1 MINRNNRFKS
11 VDKSQLKG
19 KKSKKNIF
27 ISIGGMLLVA
37 SLMTGCGKTQ
47 INTTAA
53 EITNDSASIIAMD
66 VTTIDYD
73 AFSDDLTSVDIRGT
87 NLTDVSE
94 LSKYDAL
101 ENITVRDNLITDVS
115 SLGNLPNLVYLDI
128 ANNSVSSINLE
139 NFQNLRYLYV
149 EGNYNLYTQE
159 LLDYCQEHG
168 IKIDIDQKDID
179 AVNQLREVSQSL
191 DLEGKDDLTKEGII
205 YDYVINHMEY
215 DEAALKDDDLTA
227 EYNLNALQHGV
238 EGKGVCATYAAL
250 FDAMCELNDINCY
263 RISGIANGG
272 PHGWNLVEIDGEY
285 MLCDP
290 TWADTALPF
299 GLFKNFFYNKTGD
312 SAERFIDEHKE
323 VYTGTYMDP
332 SLAEETNVRSDMAVR
347 SDANNLKEDKENIFE
362 HVVSICEDIDY
373 SKIPARQLASAL
385 MLGIAGG
392 YVIKLSV
399 RTQKELKEKAA
410 KLRAERKER
419 EEQER
424 REASVRRPVHK
435 EPIVP
440 PDRTVPDAIVT
451 RQEPIKEAPEIEIPK
466 KKELTMEEQIEALAT
481 IEEKIALIDELSL
494 QTLREA
500 ATEQVNLDI
509 YNHNTDST
517 FKEEKIQ
524 KAMEELLSLCGL
536 SKHQK
541 AIVRNQRENRISAD
555 FDLSKATDDE
565 RQLHF
570 VTMEYYADID
580 AIMDRYE
587 WLQTTKQYLQQL
599 GVDDQYDPGDD
610 SSFGL

>member
-11 VDKSQLKG
+11 VDKSQLKV
-19 KKSKKNIF
+19 KKGKKNIF
-27 ISIGGMLLVA
+27 VTIGGMLVMVC
-37 SLMTGCGKTQ
+37 LMTGCGKTQ

-53 EITNDSASIIAMD
+53 EITNDSASVIAMD
-66 VTTIDYD
+66 VSTIDYD

-94 LSKYDAL
+94 LSKYEKLDH
-101 ENITVRDNLITDVS
+101 ITIRDNLITDIS
-115 SLGNLPNLVYLDI
+115 SLEKLPNLEYLDI

-139 NFQNLRYLYV
+139 NFHSLKYLYV

-159 LLDYCQEHG
+159 FLDYCEEHG
-168 IKIDIDQKDID
+168 IKTDIDQKDID
-179 AVNQLREVSQSL
+179 SVNQLREISQGL
-191 DLEGKDDLTKEGII
+191 DLEGKDELAKEREI
-205 YDYVINHMEY
+205 YNYVISHMEY
-215 DEAALKDDDLTA
+215 DEAALEDDDLSA
-227 EYNLNALQHGV
+227 EYNINALQHGV
-238 EGKGVCATYAAL
+238 EGKGVCATYAVL
-250 FDAMCELNDINCY
+250 FDALCELNDINCY
-263 RISGIANGG
+263 KISGIANEG

-290 TWADTALPF
+290 TWADTAMPF

-312 SAERFIDEHKE
+312 SAERFIDEHHE

-347 SDANNLKEDKENIFE
+347 SDVNNLKEDKENIFE

-373 SKIPARQLASAL
+373 SKIPATQLAATL

-424 REASVRRPVHK
+424 REAAVRRPVHR
-435 EPIVP
+435 EPVVP
-440 PDRTVPDAIVT
+440 PVRTVPNAIVT
-451 RQEPIKEAPEIEIPK
+451 PQEPVKEEPEIEMPK
-466 KKELTMEEQIEALAT
+466 KKELTMEEQIEALPT
-481 IEEKIALIDELSL
+481 IEEKIALIDELSI

-536 SKHQK
+536 SKQQK

-587 WLQTTKQYLQQL
+587 WLQSTKQYLQHL
-599 GVDDQYDPGDD
+599 GIEDQYDPGDD